1 MRAFVAHTQRPVRSP
16 PQRRLAGASRHN
28 GSVRL
33 DLDACRTRF
42 AAARHAY
49 LATADADGAPHLVPV
64 TFALLSGEN
73 GATGD
78 APSDAGAGAPTS
90 DEIVVAVDHKPK
102 TTRDLKRL
110 RNLAENPR
118 VAFLVDRYDDD
129 WAHLW
134 WVRADGTAT
143 VEHEGEPRAAA
154 LDALAARYPQY
165 REHRPDGPLIRVR
178 VTRWSGWAHG

>member
-1 MRAFVAHTQRPVRSP
+1 
-16 PQRRLAGASRHN
+16 
-28 GSVRL
+28 VRL
-33 DLDACRTRF
+33 DASDCRSRF
-42 AAARHAY
+42 VAARHAC
-49 LATADADGAPHLVPV
+49 LATADADGVPHLVPV
-64 TFALLSGEN
+64 TFALIR
-73 GATGD
+73 ATGTTSNSP
-78 APSDAGAGAPTS
+78 AGNITEDAGADAPAR
-90 DEIVVAVDHKPK
+90 DEIVTAVDHKPK

-110 RNLAENPR
+110 RNIAENPR

-134 WVRADGTAT
+134 WVRADGTAA

>member
-1 MRAFVAHTQRPVRSP
+1 
-16 PQRRLAGASRHN
+16 
-28 GSVRL
+28 VRL
-33 DLDACRTRF
+33 DPSTCRSRF

-49 LATADADGAPHLVPV
+49 LATADADGVPHLVPV
-64 TFALLSGEN
+64 TFALV
-73 GATGD
+73 D
-78 APSDAGAGAPTS
+78 AAAGTSDGTAAEVDAAAS
-90 DEIVVAVDHKPK
+90 ARDEIVVAVDHKPK

-110 RNLAENPR
+110 RNLTENPR
-118 VAFLVDRYDDD
+118 VTFLVDRYDDD

-134 WVRADGTAT
+134 WVRADGVAT

-165 REHRPDGPLIRVR
+165 RERRPDGPLIRVR

>member
-1 MRAFVAHTQRPVRSP
+1 
-16 PQRRLAGASRHN
+16 
-28 GSVRL
+28 VRL
-33 DLDACRTRF
+33 DAAACRTRF
-42 AAARHAY
+42 AAARRAY
-49 LATADADGAPHLVPV
+49 LATTDAEGVPHLLPV
-64 TFALLSGEN
+64 TFALLSAAHR
-73 GATGD
+73 ATDD
-78 APSDAGAGAPTS
+78 APSDAGAGASTG
-90 DEIVVAVDHKPK
+90 DELVVAIDHKPK
-102 TTRDLKRL
+102 ATRDLKRL

>member
-1 MRAFVAHTQRPVRSP
+1 M
-16 PQRRLAGASRHN
+16 
-28 GSVRL
+28 RL
-33 DLDACRTRF
+33 DPSTCRSRF

-49 LATADADGAPHLVPV
+49 LATADADGVPHLVPV
-64 TFALLSGEN
+64 TFALV
-73 GATGD
+73 D
-78 APSDAGAGAPTS
+78 AAASTSDGTAAEADAAASAS

-102 TTRDLKRL
+102 TTRDLRRL
-110 RNLAENPR
+110 RNLTENPR
-118 VAFLVDRYDDD
+118 VTFLVDRYDDD

-134 WVRADGTAT
+134 WVRADGVAT

-165 REHRPDGPLIRVR
+165 RERRPDGPLIRVR

>member
-1 MRAFVAHTQRPVRSP
+1 M
-16 PQRRLAGASRHN
+16 
-28 GSVRL
+28 RL
-33 DLDACRTRF
+33 DVASCRSRF

-49 LATADADGAPHLVPV
+49 LATADADGVPHLVPV
-64 TFALLSGEN
+64 AFALIS
-73 GATGD
+73 AADSTTDD
-78 APSDAGAGAPTS
+78 AVADAGAGGPAG

-102 TTRDLKRL
+102 TTRDLKRV

-134 WVRADGTAT
+134 WVRADGVAV
-143 VEHEGEPRAAA
+143 VEHEVEPAPEGHESEPRAAA

-165 REHRPDGPLIRVR
+165 GERRPDGPLIMVR

>member
-1 MRAFVAHTQRPVRSP
+1 
-16 PQRRLAGASRHN
+16 
-28 GSVRL
+28 VRL
-33 DLDACRTRF
+33 DARACRSRF

-49 LATADADGAPHLVPV
+49 LATADAGGVPHLVPV
-64 TFALLSGEN
+64 TFALISAAGS
-73 GATGD
+73 ATDD
-78 APSDAGAGAPTS
+78 AGPGAGAPAE

-118 VAFLVDRYDDD
+118 VAFLVDEYDDD
-129 WAHLW
+129 WTRLW
-134 WVRADGTAT
+134 WVRADGVA
-143 VEHEGEPRAAA
+143 VVENEAEHEAEHKGEYRQAA

-165 REHRPDGPLIRVR
+165 RERRPDGPLIRVR

>member
-1 MRAFVAHTQRPVRSP
+1 M
-16 PQRRLAGASRHN
+16 
-28 GSVRL
+28 
-33 DLDACRTRF
+33 
-42 AAARHAY
+42 
-49 LATADADGAPHLVPV
+49 PV
-64 TFALLSGEN
+64 TFALIS
-73 GATGD
+73 ATGD
-78 APSDAGAGAPTS
+78 AAPSARPGAPAT

-110 RNLAENPR
+110 RNIAENPR

-134 WVRADGTAT
+134 WVRADGIAAI
-143 VEHEGEPRAAA
+143 EHEGAPRAAA
-154 LDALAARYPQY
+154 LDALATRYPQY